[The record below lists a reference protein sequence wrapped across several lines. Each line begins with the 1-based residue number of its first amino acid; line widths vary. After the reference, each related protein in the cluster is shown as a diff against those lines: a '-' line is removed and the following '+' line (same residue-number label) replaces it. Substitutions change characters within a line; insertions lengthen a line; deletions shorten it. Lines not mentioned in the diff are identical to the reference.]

1 MREDKLSPLAH
12 GTRMSTLKRQGL
24 TNMVIAER
32 LRVSMATV
40 GKSLAKTR
48 GAKPAVA
55 ESE

>member
-1 MREDKLSPLAH
+1 MREDKVSPLAR
-12 GTRMSTLKRQGL
+12 GKRISALKRQGL

-32 LRVSMATV
+32 LGVSMATV

-48 GAKPAVA
+48 GAKSAVA